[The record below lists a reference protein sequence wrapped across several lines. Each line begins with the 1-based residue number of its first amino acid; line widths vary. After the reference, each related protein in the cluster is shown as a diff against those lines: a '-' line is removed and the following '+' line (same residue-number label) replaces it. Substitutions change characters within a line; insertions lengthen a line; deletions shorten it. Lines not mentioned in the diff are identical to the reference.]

1 MNWNKKND
9 DYMTIGDHEKLL
21 FILEK
26 ISYDEEFPWLL
37 QMSIF
42 GNEEVYIGQYESIKD
57 AEDELKDL
65 SKEFRRFGK
74 SEKL

>member
-9 DYMTIGDHEKLL
+9 DYMTIGDPEKLL
-21 FILEK
+21 FTLEK

-42 GNEEVYIGQYESIKD
+42 GNEEVYIGQYVSIKD

-65 SKEFRRFGK
+65 SKNLNKIVG
-74 SEKL
+74 